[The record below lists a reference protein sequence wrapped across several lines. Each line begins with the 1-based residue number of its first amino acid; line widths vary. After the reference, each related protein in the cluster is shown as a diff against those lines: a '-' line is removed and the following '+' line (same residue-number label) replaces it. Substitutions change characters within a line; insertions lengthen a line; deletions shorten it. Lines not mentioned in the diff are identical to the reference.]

1 MNLYSVGSNQVP
13 RDSVISSNK
22 SRTSVSI
29 AEPKRRGMQKFSF
42 PKIGLKKGWSSFG
55 HYHYYSRS
63 L

>member
-55 HYHYYSRS
+55 H
-63 L
+63 